1 MYSVSICLYIW
12 HSGKLNGSHLA
23 LSRALRAR
31 RPLLLPIHRLL
42 GKNQACQVNSEA
54 PCRSGGR
61 RARPWVGGGGCWRRG
76 RPGSGLKAHYW
87 GSKGAKAR
95 SLVWSV
101 EKQRNVTLLFRA
113 GAVQALWLVSGIFRF
128 WALNALLHLPTLPWG
143 LADWLRR
150 PLQANGVRQTSSLES
165 HRSGPC
171 VILSRKGSLFSE
183 LPMSH
188 QGEVHLGVLWVAHLH
203 FVIPIFATLPSLDKT
218 HNFKKKVFFETW
230 AMGWNL
236 TAVSPQQGNSPSGKV
251 EFLNWI
257 AGNSG
262 SVGW

>member
-1 MYSVSICLYIW
+1 MYSASICLYIW

-54 PCRSGGR
+54 PCRGGGR
-61 RARPWVGGGGCWRRG
+61 RARPWVSGGGCWRRG

-128 WALNALLHLPTLPWG
+128 WALKMLCYTYRLCPGAWQTDWG
-143 LADWLRR
+143 DLS
-150 PLQANGVRQTSSLES
+150 RQTEYGRLPLWS
-165 HRSGPC
+165 HTDQVP
-171 VILSRKGSLFSE
+171 VLSCQERFI
-183 LPMSH
+183 
-188 QGEVHLGVLWVAHLH
+188 V
-203 FVIPIFATLPSLDKT
+203 
-218 HNFKKKVFFETW
+218 
-230 AMGWNL
+230 
-236 TAVSPQQGNSPSGKV
+236 
-251 EFLNWI
+251 
-257 AGNSG
+257 
-262 SVGW
+262 

>member
-23 LSRALRAR
+23 LSRALRPR
-31 RPLLLPIHRLL
+31 RPLLLPILL

-54 PCRSGGR
+54 PCRGGGR
-61 RARPWVGGGGCWRRG
+61 RARPWVSGGGCWRRG

-150 PLQANGVRQTSSLES
+150 PLQANGVRQTSALES
-165 HRSGPC
+165 RRSGPC
-171 VILSRKGSLFSE
+171 VILSRKIHCLASY
-183 LPMSH
+183 
-188 QGEVHLGVLWVAHLH
+188 LWVIRVRYISESFGLRT
-203 FVIPIFATLPSLDKT
+203 FTLWSLYLQPSPALTK
-218 HNFKKKVFFETW
+218 HIILRKRYFLRPERW
-230 AMGWNL
+230 A
-236 TAVSPQQGNSPSGKV
+236 
-251 EFLNWI
+251 EI
-257 AGNSG
+257 
-262 SVGW
+262 